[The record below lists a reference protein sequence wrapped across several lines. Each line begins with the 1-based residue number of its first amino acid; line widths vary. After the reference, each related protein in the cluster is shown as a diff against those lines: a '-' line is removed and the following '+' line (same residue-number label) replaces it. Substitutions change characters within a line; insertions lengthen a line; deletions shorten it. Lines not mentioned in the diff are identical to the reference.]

1 MENLDYFVPDEVTV
15 CYFASI
21 AVDTLVRPDKTFDFK
36 KLKLVARIATKNLSC
51 VFTPEIIKDM
61 AFPNLGPVIFVLSDP
76 TSKAECTADQTYV
89 HSDGRAVFASGS
101 HFPTNA
107 HIFPDTLVLRAG
119 YEPATYGEEDTPL
132 GVICTGIHHTS
143 DSVFL
148 SAAEG
153 LADMVQD
160 SDIAVNRLYPPLPAL
175 REISVKIVTKVAIEA
190 YMSRTAS
197 TYPEP

>member
-1 MENLDYFVPDEVTV
+1 M
-15 CYFASI
+15 
-21 AVDTLVRPDKTFDFK
+21 
-36 KLKLVARIATKNLSC
+36 
-51 VFTPEIIKDM
+51 
-61 AFPNLGPVIFVLSDP
+61 P
-76 TSKAECTADQTYV
+76 TSSPILWSFE
-89 HSDGRAVFASGS
+89 
-101 HFPTNA
+101 
-107 HIFPDTLVLRAG
+107 PD
-119 YEPATYGEEDTPL
+119 EPATYGEEDTPL

-153 LADMVQD
+153 LADTVQD